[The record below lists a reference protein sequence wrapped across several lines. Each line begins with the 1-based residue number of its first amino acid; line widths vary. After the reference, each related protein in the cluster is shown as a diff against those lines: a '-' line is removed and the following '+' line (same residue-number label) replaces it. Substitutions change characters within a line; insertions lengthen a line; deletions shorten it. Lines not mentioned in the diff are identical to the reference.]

1 MKELSVFVDESGNYG
16 GENAK
21 HYLITL
27 VFHRQSISIQ
37 QDIARYE
44 QVLRDR
50 NLPNIPLHMN
60 PLMRGNDAY
69 RNMPIQTR
77 MRLLTC
83 FSTFALKCPIE
94 YFTFA
99 YQRNQFSTD
108 AAMFSKMQQDLVAF
122 LSERLNVFQAFDAI
136 KLYYDNGQEAV
147 RATLHMAFE
156 HALGTQVVI
165 YRNCS
170 PKDFRLQQ
178 VADYICELELAAI
191 KYEKSEQGNAEKI
204 FFGTYRDFKKNH
216 LRRIRK
222 KRIQ

>member
-21 HYLITL
+21 HYLIIL

-37 QDIARYE
+37 QEIARYE

-69 RNMPIQTR
+69 RDMPIQTR

-147 RATLHMAFE
+147 SATLHTAFE
-156 HALGTQVVI
+156 YALGTQVVI

-216 LRRIRK
+216 LRKIRK
-222 KRIQ
+222 KQIK